1 MTGHKGGALNTLL
14 ILLCLLLLA
23 SNLYLLVH
31 LRQEISKNR
40 TVAPAPN
47 APSIGEQAGE
57 MYKGAQTQLQQS
69 SQVVKA
75 QAEET
80 AKVLRQES
88 EKSAVTLEQ
97 AWNDFVRLVNQELEK
112 FRQTVHQT

>member
-1 MTGHKGGALNTLL
+1 MTGPKGGALNTLL

-23 SNLYLLVH
+23 SNLYLLVT
-31 LRQEISKNR
+31 LRREISRDR
-40 TVAPAPN
+40 TLPPAP
-47 APSIGEQAGE
+47 SVGEQAGE
-57 MYKGAQTQLQQS
+57 MYKGAQSQLRQS

-80 AKVLRQES
+80 ARVLRQES

-112 FRQTVHQT
+112 FRQTLHQT

>member
-1 MTGHKGGALNTLL
+1 MTGKGGVLNTFL

-23 SNLYLLVH
+23 SNLYLLIH
-31 LRQEISKNR
+31 LRREISKNR
-40 TVAPAPN
+40 TAGPAPS

-57 MYKGAQTQLQQS
+57 MVKDAETQLQQS

-75 QAEET
+75 QA
-80 AKVLRQES
+80 

-112 FRQTVHQT
+112 FHQTVNKT